1 MMTMIRLTAIL
12 VLAFVTS
19 SHAFD
24 YQIDDESELEL
35 FLVDVNSGIEGLSSL
50 HNGDPVSVS
59 VQGLAWA
66 KAANDTTGSPILS
79 WTTYLNGVVSQS
91 GTVDLLADGRVLPT
105 TIAAGEITSQSSG
118 TYTITV
124 ELLLDGITTTVEAT
138 YESFTS
144 GVSVIPLVL
153 ILVLAAT
160 THMVE
165 VSLFLGIFV
174 GACIVTGSL
183 KQGFFTTLS
192 TYLLDA
198 ISDES
203 HGYVYLFT
211 FFLSG
216 VVGMMMKSGGFEGFT
231 KFMSRWATTPRAG
244 QMAGYISGCIIF
256 FVSRPK

>member
-1 MMTMIRLTAIL
+1 L
-12 VLAFVTS
+12 
-19 SHAFD
+19 
-24 YQIDDESELEL
+24 
-35 FLVDVNSGIEGLSSL
+35 N
-50 HNGDPVSVS
+50 
-59 VQGLAWA
+59 
-66 KAANDTTGSPILS
+66 

-91 GTVDLLADGRVLPT
+91 GIVDLLADGRVLPT
-105 TIAAGEITSQSSG
+105 TIAAGEIASQGSG

-124 ELLLDGITTTVEAT
+124 ELLLDGITTTVDAT
-138 YESFTS
+138 YESFAS

-165 VSLFLGIFV
+165 VSLFTGIFV
-174 GACIVTGSL
+174 GACIVAGSL

-198 ISDES
+198 VSDES

-216 VVGMMMKSGGFEGFT
+216 LVGMMMKSGGFVGFT
-231 KFMSRWATTPRAG
+231 TFMSYWATNPIAG
-244 QMAGYISGCIIF
+244 QMVAYISGCVIF
-256 FVSRPK
+256 FVSREDLIVICYLDPFRLNLLLVNISSGRLCQHVSNRLTKLRGCRFLRKFLTKLFLHSLTNFTASSLANP